1 MTDMLCE
8 VSSLIDNLAMSR
20 ISHYLIPLS
29 LVQNV
34 LTSAT
39 AGPASPFQTYLA
51 PSLGSAIPI
60 YVDPDAGDL
69 GFLLSLPIIDANNI
83 YRLKDVVY
91 VGFWQ
96 GNTYVKI
103 HTPEVVAYPDN
114 NEQLYLAPNLKM
126 CTLTKDIHFL
136 CPSKPFV
143 RDNTEG
149 ICGLE
154 SIRPN
159 TSCPA
164 EATPHSQVEVTH
176 AEIIG
181 NRWLVNT
188 SAQTAT
194 LTYDQQDTAMRI
206 MLPNQRLYGSLS
218 LRARSSIMTS

>member
-1 MTDMLCE
+1 M
-8 VSSLIDNLAMSR
+8 
-20 ISHYLIPLS
+20 
-29 LVQNV
+29 
-34 LTSAT
+34 
-39 AGPASPFQTYLA
+39 
-51 PSLGSAIPI
+51 
-60 YVDPDAGDL
+60 
-69 GFLLSLPIIDANNI
+69 FLFSLPIVDVNI
-83 YRLKDVVY
+83 YRLKDVVN

-103 HTPEVVAYPDN
+103 HTPEVIVYHDN

-136 CPSKPFV
+136 CPSKPFL

-154 SIRPN
+154 SIRPD

-164 EATPHSQVEVTH
+164 EATPRSQVEVTQ

-188 SAQTAT
+188 PARTAT
-194 LTYDQQDTAMRI
+194 LTYDQHDTATRI
-206 MLPNQRLYGSLS
+206 SLPNQTLWITVPKGSILHIDELALYHLTDDEYQAEFEISQWFDTG
-218 LRARSSIMTS
+218 